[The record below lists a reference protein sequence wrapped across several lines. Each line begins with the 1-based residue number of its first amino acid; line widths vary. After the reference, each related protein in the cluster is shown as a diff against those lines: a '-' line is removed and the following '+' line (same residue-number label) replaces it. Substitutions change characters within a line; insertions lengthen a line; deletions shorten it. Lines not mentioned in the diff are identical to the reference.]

1 VDFQQLFDKLKS
13 LGGAMT
19 RTQLVTLGVAFVLVV
34 AVLGGSTW
42 WLNSTDY
49 ALLFSDMDSETA
61 SQVVSKLKTLKV
73 PFQLDPGGHAI
84 RVASTRIDELRLE
97 LTSQGLPASGR
108 IGFEIFDRTAFGATE
123 FLEKVNYRR
132 ALEGEIA
139 RTIATISEV
148 SSARVHIAMGKDSLF
163 GEPRP
168 AKASVVLKLRGQ
180 RPLATSTISGI
191 SNLVAA
197 SVEGLRPEAVVIL
210 DSFGRPLARPQE
222 DANDPLG
229 AAQLERQ
236 QRIERDMA
244 TRVVALLEP
253 VVGEER
259 VRVNVALKLN
269 PASTEQTEERYD
281 PNTVLRSKQTSSDV
295 ASGGQVPA
303 LVAGARGNMP
313 PSADPKAPQ
322 AGTPAALATLP
333 GSQRNAETS
342 NFEVSRLTRHT
353 IQPPGDIARLSVA
366 VILDDDHVPQKQKDG
381 STKLTRSPRSR
392 EELQK
397 IQGIVAAAVGLD
409 ASRGDQLTVENV
421 AFDEPA
427 SEEGPAPSV
436 FEKFTPQLQEGSKVV
451 AVLLI
456 VLFTF
461 LLVVRPMLR
470 TAGLLP
476 EKKRKPGRAERAALK
491 AAAKAEEAAAAAAA
505 EAAAR
510 AAMPSLPKPRTV
522 ADLENEIEAQLEAEE
537 HAKLSENR
545 RLPVLSR
552 RVSTM
557 SLKEPENIAKLLRT
571 WMQEGE
577 R

>member
-1 VDFQQLFDKLKS
+1 LDFQQLSDKLKS

-61 SQVVSKLKTLKV
+61 SQVVSKLKGLKV
-73 PFQLDPGGHAI
+73 PFQLDPGGHTI
-84 RVASTRIDELRLE
+84 RVASTHVDELRLE

-180 RPLATSTISGI
+180 RPLASSTISGI

-222 DANDPLG
+222 NANDPLG

-244 TRVVALLEP
+244 TRVVALLGP

-281 PNTVLRSKQTSSDV
+281 PNTVLRSKQTSSDL

-303 LVAGARGNMP
+303 LVAGARGNTP

-381 STKLTRSPRSR
+381 STKLTRTPRSR

-421 AFDEPA
+421 AFDEPV
-427 SEEGPAPSV
+427 SEEAPPPNLLD
-436 FEKFTPQLQEGSKVV
+436 KFTPQLQEGSKVV
-451 AVLLI
+451 SVLLV
-456 VLFTF
+456 VLLTF

-470 TAGLLP
+470 KAGLLP
-476 EKKRKPGRAERAALK
+476 EKRRKPGRAERAALK
-491 AAAKAEEAAAAAAA
+491 AAAKAEEAVASATA

-510 AAMPSLPKPRTV
+510 ASMPSLPKPRTV
-522 ADLENEIEAQLEAEE
+522 ADLESEIEAQLEAEE
-537 HAKLSENR
+537 HAKASENR

-552 RVSTM
+552 RVSSM

-571 WMQEGE
+571 WMQEGQ